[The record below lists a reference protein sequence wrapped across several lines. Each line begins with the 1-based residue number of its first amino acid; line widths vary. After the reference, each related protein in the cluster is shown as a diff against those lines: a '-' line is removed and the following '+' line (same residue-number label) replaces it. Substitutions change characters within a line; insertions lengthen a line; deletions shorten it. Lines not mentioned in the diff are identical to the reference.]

1 MTDFATLGIQITS
14 SGADKANND
23 IKSVGNNAKYTEQA
37 IQSFM
42 GTMGKLRALMAAGLG
57 VQGFNQIV
65 QMADKMNTLNAQ
77 VKLVSKST
85 QEFTTAQRKLFEIS
99 QKTRGSLEAT
109 TTLYVRSSRALKD
122 FGYSQQRVL
131 NFTETL
137 NKAMAV
143 GGVGAQEQA
152 SALFQL
158 SQALGSGRLQG
169 DEFRTIAEAAPI
181 ILDTIAEYMG
191 KSRAEIKALGSE
203 GKITS
208 EIIFKAM
215 ETASGKIA
223 KEFEGMPL
231 TFGQAMQ
238 QMENSTMKFVDE
250 FAKTTGAFSG
260 AAEMVSFLAKNFD
273 TLSVVIGGVLVGQ
286 LAKYTVSMSTAAIA
300 TSRQAIASQGL
311 AGVLKN
317 GLGGALSLLGGPA
330 GVITIAAGALFYF
343 HEKAQQARRSALDLE
358 SANQLLEKSYKDL
371 SAASLG
377 VELTKQLDGL
387 KSQRDEIEK
396 IKADIAD
403 KNFQLESYGGG
414 NPFFDY
420 KKTEAEIGKLQRDL
434 KAAVEIN
441 DIKNS
446 AFGNLLTE
454 LAEKSLTSGQSVK
467 KFRDEML
474 LAGVSVEQLNNALSP
489 LNTDLLSIT
498 GEFQRLFPNI
508 DTSKISMDGLNVSI
522 GGFNVIAP
530 SAETGAIKIASG
542 ISKIAAV
549 AAIASGNL
557 DVLKKTLPNA
567 NGGISEK
574 GQSIIAGLK
583 LDKQIRE
590 TKDPAERARLQAQK
604 SLENYKDKVPESDLS
619 AIQSALYDNYLSQN
633 TVKVSGGSSGERAR
647 DSWLNFYDEIRK
659 KNSSTLTEIDLEQS
673 RMYQRLEEHYKKG
686 VVSFKEYET
695 AKIAI
700 TERFARQRLELAG
713 KYAPEKL
720 LKANLND
727 ELKAIREL
735 QGSGQLDQLE
745 AIRAKQRAQFGY
757 AHQMS
762 QNAVDPLAQVQGI
775 YDPSQELKNKQTQE
789 LAQLQAFNEQK
800 LIGEEDYQRRRK
812 EIIDR
817 YSNNQFQ
824 QEMNQYASGLNE
836 LGNAFSNL
844 TSMIAQS
851 SGKQSAAYKAMF
863 AISKGFAIAE
873 ASIKLSQAIAQALAD
888 PTALTP
894 AQKFANMAAVA
905 SAGVNLIS
913 QITSVGFATGGYT
926 GDGGKYQPAG
936 VVHKG
941 EYVMTKE
948 ATSLLGVDF
957 LNYLNYQTKAKPK
970 GFSVG
975 GAVGGGSSYAA
986 PLMTS
991 NQPSN
996 IKVNVIN
1003 NGAPTQAE
1011 VESKQTGDGL
1021 EITIKLIDQIAD
1033 ERYSKNIQR
1042 DFGRNGG
1049 AYYRG

>member
-42 GTMGKLRALMAAGLG
+42 GTMGKLRALMVAGLG

-99 QKTRGSLEAT
+99 QNTRGSLEAT

-191 KSRAEIKALGSE
+191 RSRTEIKALGSE

-343 HEKAQQARRSALDLE
+343 SQQAEQARAKSMDLE
-358 SANQLLEKSYKDL
+358 GANRLLEKSYKDL
-371 SAASLG
+371 TLSSLG
-377 VELTKQLDGL
+377 VEFSKQIKELQE
-387 KSQRDEIEK
+387 QRKEIQRFKAQIATNEWEIDNNSGNPLFNSDK
-396 IKADIAD
+396 IKAEIAEL
-403 KNFQLESYGGG
+403 KRQL
-414 NPFFDY
+414 N
-420 KKTEAEIGKLQRDL
+420 
-434 KAAVEIN
+434 AALEVEGVRS
-441 DIKNS
+441 S
-446 AFGNLLTE
+446 ALNNLLTE
-454 LAEKSLTSGQSVK
+454 FANKALLSGKSLK
-467 KFRDEML
+467 EFRGEML
-474 LAGVSVEQLNNALSP
+474 LAGVSADQLNNALSP

-530 SAETGAIKIASG
+530 SAETGAIKIANG

-590 TKDPAERARLQAQK
+590 TKDPAERARLQTQK

-619 AIQSALYDNYLSQN
+619 AIQSALYDYYLSQN
-633 TVKVSGGSSGERAR
+633 TVKGGKGGGVDYVKQYTEQLSRMQEQLAQIKANAQNLDVFGGVSQYQEVNKLTQDIAANADKYAHYGAEGIANLKRLAGEIDSANQQFNIKQFGVTNSDKIKELEFQLQLMGKTRQEQEQLQFNHQLEQEAARLKAGMSEKNIALLDEEIAKIKQLHEEYQANAEKMKSDPMAGIKDGFNRFGQDAENIMGNVSNITLKAFDGMSGALTDLVMTGKADFGSLAKSIIKDIIQMTIKMMIFKAVSSMFGGAGGMSGGGAVTSSGA
-647 DSWLNFYDEIRK
+647 LFF
-659 KNSSTLTEIDLEQS
+659 
-673 RMYQRLEEHYKKG
+673 HG
-686 VVSFKEYET
+686 
-695 AKIAI
+695 
-700 TERFARQRLELAG
+700 
-713 KYAPEKL
+713 
-720 LKANLND
+720 
-727 ELKAIREL
+727 
-735 QGSGQLDQLE
+735 
-745 AIRAKQRAQFGY
+745 
-757 AHQMS
+757 
-762 QNAVDPLAQVQGI
+762 
-775 YDPSQELKNKQTQE
+775 
-789 LAQLQAFNEQK
+789 
-800 LIGEEDYQRRRK
+800 
-812 EIIDR
+812 
-817 YSNNQFQ
+817 
-824 QEMNQYASGLNE
+824 GL
-836 LGNAFSNL
+836 
-844 TSMIAQS
+844 
-851 SGKQSAAYKAMF
+851 
-863 AISKGFAIAE
+863 
-873 ASIKLSQAIAQALAD
+873 
-888 PTALTP
+888 
-894 AQKFANMAAVA
+894 
-905 SAGVNLIS
+905 
-913 QITSVGFATGGYT
+913 VGFDEGGFTGI
-926 GDGGKYQPAG
+926 GGKYQPAG
-936 VVHKG
+936 LVHKG

-975 GAVGGGSSYAA
+975 GAVGGGASYAA

-1011 VESKQTGDGL
+1011 VESKQTGDDL
-1021 EITIKLIDQIAD
+1021 EITIKLMDQIAD
-1033 ERYSKNIQR
+1033 ERYQKNVQR

-1049 AYYRG
+1049 AFYRG

>member
-99 QKTRGSLEAT
+99 QNTRGSLEAT

-343 HEKAQQARRSALDLE
+343 SQQAEQARAKSMDLE
-358 SANQLLEKSYKDL
+358 GANRLLEKSYKDL
-371 SAASLG
+371 TLSSLG
-377 VELTKQLDGL
+377 VEFSKQIKELQE
-387 KSQRDEIEK
+387 QRKEIQRFKAQIATNEWEIDNNSGNPLFNSDK
-396 IKADIAD
+396 IKAEIAEL
-403 KNFQLESYGGG
+403 KRQL
-414 NPFFDY
+414 N
-420 KKTEAEIGKLQRDL
+420 
-434 KAAVEIN
+434 AALEVEGVRS
-441 DIKNS
+441 S
-446 AFGNLLTE
+446 ALNNLLTE
-454 LAEKSLTSGQSVK
+454 FANKALLSGKSLK
-467 KFRDEML
+467 EFRGEML
-474 LAGVSVEQLNNALSP
+474 LAGVSADQLNNALSP

-530 SAETGAIKIASG
+530 SAETGAIKIANG
-542 ISKIAAV
+542 ISKIAAI

-633 TVKVSGGSSGERAR
+633 TVKGGKGGGVDYVKQYTEQLSRMQEQLAQIKANAQNLDVFGGVSQYQEV
-647 DSWLNFYDEIRK
+647 NK
-659 KNSSTLTEIDLEQS
+659 LTQDIAANADKYAHYGAEGIANLKRLAGEIDSANQQFNIKQFGVTNSDKIKELEFQLQLMGKTRQEQEQLQFNHQLEQEAA
-673 RMYQRLEEHYKKG
+673 RLKAGMSEKNIALLDEEI
-686 VVSFKEYET
+686 
-695 AKIAI
+695 AKIKQLHGEYQANADKMKSDPMAGIRDGFNRFGQDAENIMGNVSNI
-700 TERFARQRLELAG
+700 T
-713 KYAPEKL
+713 
-720 LKANLND
+720 LKAFD
-727 ELKAIREL
+727 
-735 QGSGQLDQLE
+735 GMSG
-745 AIRAKQRAQFGY
+745 
-757 AHQMS
+757 
-762 QNAVDPLAQVQGI
+762 
-775 YDPSQELKNKQTQE
+775 
-789 LAQLQAFNEQK
+789 
-800 LIGEEDYQRRRK
+800 
-812 EIIDR
+812 
-817 YSNNQFQ
+817 
-824 QEMNQYASGLNE
+824 
-836 LGNAFSNL
+836 
-844 TSMIAQS
+844 
-851 SGKQSAAYKAMF
+851 
-863 AISKGFAIAE
+863 
-873 ASIKLSQAIAQALAD
+873 
-888 PTALTP
+888 ALTDLVMTGK
-894 AQKFANMAAVA
+894 ADFGSLAKSIIKDIIQMTIKIMIFKAV
-905 SAGVNLIS
+905 SSMFGGKSDGGIVGSIDERYIGGL
-913 QITSVGFATGGYT
+913 VGFDEGGFTGI
-926 GDGGKYQPAG
+926 GGKYQPAG
-936 VVHKG
+936 LVHKG

-948 ATSLLGVDF
+948 ATSLLGVNF

-996 IKVNVIN
+996 IKVNIIN

-1011 VESKQTGDGL
+1011 VESKQTGDDL
-1021 EITIKLIDQIAD
+1021 EITIKLMDQIAD
-1033 ERYSKNIQR
+1033 ERYRKNVQR

-1049 AYYRG
+1049 VFYRG

>member
-99 QKTRGSLEAT
+99 QNTRGSLEAT

-343 HEKAQQARRSALDLE
+343 SQQAEQARAKSMDLE
-358 SANQLLEKSYKDL
+358 GANRLLEKSYKDL
-371 SAASLG
+371 TLSSLG
-377 VELTKQLDGL
+377 VEFSKQIKELQE
-387 KSQRDEIEK
+387 QRKEIQRFKAQIATNEWEIDNNSGNPLFNSDK
-396 IKADIAD
+396 IKAEIAEL
-403 KNFQLESYGGG
+403 KRQL
-414 NPFFDY
+414 N
-420 KKTEAEIGKLQRDL
+420 
-434 KAAVEIN
+434 AALEVEGVRS
-441 DIKNS
+441 S
-446 AFGNLLTE
+446 ALNNLLTE
-454 LAEKSLTSGQSVK
+454 FANKALLSGKSLK
-467 KFRDEML
+467 EFRGEML
-474 LAGVSVEQLNNALSP
+474 LAGVSADQLNNALSP

-530 SAETGAIKIASG
+530 SAETGAIKIANG
-542 ISKIAAV
+542 ISKIAAI

-633 TVKVSGGSSGERAR
+633 TVKGGKGGGVDYVKQYTEQLSRMQEQLAQIKANAQNLDVFGGVSQYQEV
-647 DSWLNFYDEIRK
+647 NK
-659 KNSSTLTEIDLEQS
+659 LTQDIAANADKYAHYGAEGIANLKRLAGEIDSANQQFNIKQFGVTNSDKIKELEFQLQLMGKTRQEQEQLQFNHQLEQEAA
-673 RMYQRLEEHYKKG
+673 RLKAGMSEKNIALLDEEI
-686 VVSFKEYET
+686 
-695 AKIAI
+695 AKIKQLHGEYQANADKMKSDPMAGIRDGFNRFGQDAENIMGNVSNI
-700 TERFARQRLELAG
+700 T
-713 KYAPEKL
+713 
-720 LKANLND
+720 LKAFD
-727 ELKAIREL
+727 
-735 QGSGQLDQLE
+735 GMSG
-745 AIRAKQRAQFGY
+745 
-757 AHQMS
+757 
-762 QNAVDPLAQVQGI
+762 
-775 YDPSQELKNKQTQE
+775 
-789 LAQLQAFNEQK
+789 
-800 LIGEEDYQRRRK
+800 
-812 EIIDR
+812 
-817 YSNNQFQ
+817 
-824 QEMNQYASGLNE
+824 
-836 LGNAFSNL
+836 
-844 TSMIAQS
+844 
-851 SGKQSAAYKAMF
+851 
-863 AISKGFAIAE
+863 
-873 ASIKLSQAIAQALAD
+873 
-888 PTALTP
+888 ALTDLVMTGK
-894 AQKFANMAAVA
+894 ADFGSLAKSIIKDIIQMTIKIMIFKAV
-905 SAGVNLIS
+905 SSMFGGKSDGGIVGSIDERYIGGL
-913 QITSVGFATGGYT
+913 VGFDEGGFTGI
-926 GDGGKYQPAG
+926 GGKYQPAG
-936 VVHKG
+936 LVHKG

-948 ATSLLGVDF
+948 ATSLLGVNF

-970 GFSVG
+970 GFS
-975 GAVGGGSSYAA
+975 VGGGSSYAA

-996 IKVNVIN
+996 IKVNIIN

-1011 VESKQTGDGL
+1011 VESKQTGDDL
-1021 EITIKLIDQIAD
+1021 EITIKLMDQIAD
-1033 ERYSKNIQR
+1033 ERYRKNVQR

-1049 AYYRG
+1049 VFYRG

>member
-23 IKSVGNNAKYTEQA
+23 IKSIGNNAKYTEQA

-42 GTMGKLRALMAAGLG
+42 GTVGKLRALMVAGLG

-99 QKTRGSLEAT
+99 QNTRGSLEAT

-122 FGYSQQRVL
+122 LGYSQQRVL

-343 HEKAQQARRSALDLE
+343 HEKAEQARRSALDLE
-358 SANQLLEKSYKDL
+358 GANQLLEKSYKDL

-387 KSQRDEIEK
+387 KSQREQVEK
-396 IKADIAD
+396 IKAAIAD

-434 KAAVEIN
+434 KVAVEIN

-633 TVKVSGGSSGERAR
+633 TVKGEKGGKGGKGGGVDYVKQYTEQLSRMQEQLAQIKANAQDLDVFGGVSQYQEVNKLTQDIAANADKYAHYGAEGIANLKRLAGEIDSANQQFSIKKFGISNTEKIQELEFQLELMGKTRQEQEQLQFNHQLEQEAARLKIGMSKENIALLDEEIAKLKQLHGEYQVNSDKMKSDPMTSIRDGFNRFGQDAENIMGNVSNITLKAFDGMSGALTDLVMTGKADFGSLAKSIIKDIIQMTIKMMIFKAVSSMFGGAGGMSGGGAVT
-647 DSWLNFYDEIRK
+647 
-659 KNSSTLTEIDLEQS
+659 STDALFF
-673 RMYQRLEEHYKKG
+673 HG
-686 VVSFKEYET
+686 
-695 AKIAI
+695 
-700 TERFARQRLELAG
+700 
-713 KYAPEKL
+713 
-720 LKANLND
+720 
-727 ELKAIREL
+727 
-735 QGSGQLDQLE
+735 
-745 AIRAKQRAQFGY
+745 
-757 AHQMS
+757 
-762 QNAVDPLAQVQGI
+762 
-775 YDPSQELKNKQTQE
+775 
-789 LAQLQAFNEQK
+789 
-800 LIGEEDYQRRRK
+800 
-812 EIIDR
+812 
-817 YSNNQFQ
+817 
-824 QEMNQYASGLNE
+824 GL
-836 LGNAFSNL
+836 
-844 TSMIAQS
+844 
-851 SGKQSAAYKAMF
+851 
-863 AISKGFAIAE
+863 
-873 ASIKLSQAIAQALAD
+873 
-888 PTALTP
+888 
-894 AQKFANMAAVA
+894 
-905 SAGVNLIS
+905 
-913 QITSVGFATGGYT
+913 VGFDEGGFTGI
-926 GDGGKYQPAG
+926 GGKYQPAG
-936 VVHKG
+936 LVHKG

-1011 VESKQTGDGL
+1011 VESKQNGDDL
-1021 EITIKLIDQIAD
+1021 EITIKLMDQIAD
-1033 ERYSKNIQR
+1033 ERYRKNVQR

>member
-23 IKSVGNNAKYTEQA
+23 ILSVGNNAKYTEQA

-99 QKTRGSLEAT
+99 QNTRGSLEAT

-343 HEKAQQARRSALDLE
+343 HEKAEQARAKSIDLE
-358 SANQLLEKSYKDL
+358 GANRLLEKSYKDL
-371 SAASLG
+371 TLSSLG
-377 VELTKQLDGL
+377 VEFSKQIKELQE
-387 KSQRDEIEK
+387 QRKEIKRFKDQIATNEWEIDNNSVNPLFNSDK
-396 IKADIAD
+396 IKAEIAEL
-403 KNFQLESYGGG
+403 KRQL
-414 NPFFDY
+414 N
-420 KKTEAEIGKLQRDL
+420 
-434 KAAVEIN
+434 AALEVEGVRS
-441 DIKNS
+441 S
-446 AFGNLLTE
+446 ALNNLLTE
-454 LAEKSLTSGQSVK
+454 FANKALLSGKSLK
-467 KFRDEML
+467 EFRGEML
-474 LAGVSVEQLNNALSP
+474 LAGVSADQLNNALSP

-574 GQSIIAGLK
+574 GQSIINGLK

-619 AIQSALYDNYLSQN
+619 AIQSALYDDYLSQN
-633 TVKVSGGSSGERAR
+633 TVKGRKGGGVDYVKQYTEQLSRMQEQLAQIKANSQDLDVFGGVSQYQEV
-647 DSWLNFYDEIRK
+647 NK
-659 KNSSTLTEIDLEQS
+659 LTQDIAANADKYAHYGAEGIANLKRLAGEIDSANQQFNIKQFGVTNSDKIKELEFQLQLMGKTRQEQEQLQFNHQLEQEAA
-673 RMYQRLEEHYKKG
+673 RLKIGMSKGNIALLDEEI
-686 VVSFKEYET
+686 
-695 AKIAI
+695 AKIKQLHEEYQANAEKMKSDPMAGIRDGFNRFGQDAENIMGNVSNI
-700 TERFARQRLELAG
+700 T
-713 KYAPEKL
+713 
-720 LKANLND
+720 LKAFD
-727 ELKAIREL
+727 
-735 QGSGQLDQLE
+735 GMSG
-745 AIRAKQRAQFGY
+745 
-757 AHQMS
+757 
-762 QNAVDPLAQVQGI
+762 
-775 YDPSQELKNKQTQE
+775 
-789 LAQLQAFNEQK
+789 
-800 LIGEEDYQRRRK
+800 
-812 EIIDR
+812 
-817 YSNNQFQ
+817 
-824 QEMNQYASGLNE
+824 
-836 LGNAFSNL
+836 
-844 TSMIAQS
+844 
-851 SGKQSAAYKAMF
+851 
-863 AISKGFAIAE
+863 
-873 ASIKLSQAIAQALAD
+873 
-888 PTALTP
+888 ALTDLVMTGK
-894 AQKFANMAAVA
+894 ADFGSLAKSIIKDIIQMTIKMMIFKAV
-905 SAGVNLIS
+905 SSMFGGKSDGGTVGSIDERYVGGL
-913 QITSVGFATGGYT
+913 VGFDEGGFTGI
-926 GDGGKYQPAG
+926 GGKYQPAG
-936 VVHKG
+936 LVHKG

>member
-42 GTMGKLRALMAAGLG
+42 GTMGKLRALMVAGLG

-99 QKTRGSLEAT
+99 QNTRGSLEAT

-191 KSRAEIKALGSE
+191 RSRDEIKALGSE

-330 GVITIAAGALFYF
+330 GVITIAASALFYF
-343 HEKAQQARRSALDLE
+343 SQQAEQARAKSIDLE
-358 SANQLLEKSYKDL
+358 GANRLLEKSYKDL
-371 SAASLG
+371 TLSSLG
-377 VELTKQLDGL
+377 VEFSKQIKELQE
-387 KSQRDEIEK
+387 QRKEIQRFKAQIATNEWEIDNNSGNPLFNSDK
-396 IKADIAD
+396 IKAEIAEL
-403 KNFQLESYGGG
+403 KRQL
-414 NPFFDY
+414 N
-420 KKTEAEIGKLQRDL
+420 
-434 KAAVEIN
+434 AALEVEGVRS
-441 DIKNS
+441 S
-446 AFGNLLTE
+446 ALNNLLTE
-454 LAEKSLTSGQSVK
+454 FANKALLSGKSLK
-467 KFRDEML
+467 EFRGEML
-474 LAGVSVEQLNNALSP
+474 LAGVSADQLNNALSP
-489 LNTDLLSIT
+489 LNADLLSIT

-557 DVLKKTLPNA
+557 DILKKSMPNA

-633 TVKVSGGSSGERAR
+633 TVKGGKGGGVDYVKQYTEQLSRMQEQLAQIKANAQDLDVFGGVSQYQEVNKLTQDIAANADKYAHYGAEGIANLKRLAGEIDSANQQFNIKQFGVTNSDKIKELEFQLQLMGKTRQEQEQLQFNHQLEQEAARLKAGMSENNIALLDEEIAKIKQLHEEYQANAEKMKSDPMAGIRDGFNRFGQDAENIMGNVSNITLKAFDGMSGALTDLVMTGKADFGSLAKSIIKDIIQMTIKMMIFKAVSSMFGGAGGMSGGG
-647 DSWLNFYDEIRK
+647 
-659 KNSSTLTEIDLEQS
+659 
-673 RMYQRLEEHYKKG
+673 
-686 VVSFKEYET
+686 
-695 AKIAI
+695 
-700 TERFARQRLELAG
+700 
-713 KYAPEKL
+713 
-720 LKANLND
+720 
-727 ELKAIREL
+727 
-735 QGSGQLDQLE
+735 
-745 AIRAKQRAQFGY
+745 
-757 AHQMS
+757 
-762 QNAVDPLAQVQGI
+762 AVTSADALFFHG
-775 YDPSQELKNKQTQE
+775 
-789 LAQLQAFNEQK
+789 
-800 LIGEEDYQRRRK
+800 
-812 EIIDR
+812 
-817 YSNNQFQ
+817 
-824 QEMNQYASGLNE
+824 GL
-836 LGNAFSNL
+836 
-844 TSMIAQS
+844 
-851 SGKQSAAYKAMF
+851 
-863 AISKGFAIAE
+863 
-873 ASIKLSQAIAQALAD
+873 
-888 PTALTP
+888 
-894 AQKFANMAAVA
+894 
-905 SAGVNLIS
+905 
-913 QITSVGFATGGYT
+913 VGFDEGGFTGI
-926 GDGGKYQPAG
+926 GGKYQPAG
-936 VVHKG
+936 LVHKG

-1011 VESKQTGDGL
+1011 VESKQTGDDL
-1021 EITIKLIDQIAD
+1021 EITIKLMDEIAD
-1033 ERYSKNIQR
+1033 ERYKKNIQR

-1049 AYYRG
+1049 VFYRG

>member
-14 SGADKANND
+14 GGADKANND

-42 GTMGKLRALMAAGLG
+42 WTMGKLKAIMAAGLG

-85 QEFTTAQRKLFEIS
+85 QEFASAQRKLFEIS
-99 QKTRGSLEAT
+99 QNTRGSLEAT

-191 KSRAEIKALGSE
+191 RSRAEIKALGSE

-286 LAKYTVSMSTAAIA
+286 LAKYTVSMSAAAIA

-343 HEKAQQARRSALDLE
+343 HEKAEQARRSALDLE

-387 KSQRDEIEK
+387 KSQRAEIEK
-396 IKADIAD
+396 IKAAIAD

-454 LAEKSLTSGQSVK
+454 FAEKSLASGQSVK

-474 LAGVSVEQLNNALSP
+474 LAGVSADQLNNALSP

-508 DTSKISMDGLNVSI
+508 DTTKISMDGLNVSI

-530 SAETGAIKIASG
+530 NAETAAGMVASG

-549 AAIASGNL
+549 AMIATGNL
-557 DVLKKTLPNA
+557 NVLKNALPSVNV
-567 NGGISEK
+567 GISEK
-574 GQSIIAGLK
+574 GQSIINGLK

-590 TKDPAERARLQAQK
+590 TKDPSERAKLQAQK
-604 SLENYKDKVPESDLS
+604 SLENYKGKVPESDLS

-633 TVKVSGGSSGERAR
+633 TVKGGKGGGVDYVKQYTEQLSRMQEQLAQIKANAQNLDVFGGVSQYQEV
-647 DSWLNFYDEIRK
+647 NK
-659 KNSSTLTEIDLEQS
+659 LTQDIATNADKYAHYGAEGIANLKRLAGEIDSANQQFSIKQFGISNTEKIQELEFQLQLMGKTRQEQEQLQFNHQLEQEAARLKAGMS
-673 RMYQRLEEHYKKG
+673 ENNIALLDEEIAKIKQLHEEYQANAEKLKSDPVAGIRDGFHRFEDDAKNIMGNVSDITLSAFNGMSSALTDLVTTGKADFGGLAKSIIEDIVQMTIKMMIFRAVSSMFGSFSDGGK
-686 VVSFKEYET
+686 VSFDYDGMFYK
-695 AKIAI
+695 
-700 TERFARQRLELAG
+700 G
-713 KYAPEKL
+713 
-720 LKANLND
+720 
-727 ELKAIREL
+727 
-735 QGSGQLDQLE
+735 
-745 AIRAKQRAQFGY
+745 
-757 AHQMS
+757 
-762 QNAVDPLAQVQGI
+762 GI
-775 YDPSQELKNKQTQE
+775 
-789 LAQLQAFNEQK
+789 
-800 LIGEEDYQRRRK
+800 
-812 EIIDR
+812 
-817 YSNNQFQ
+817 
-824 QEMNQYASGLNE
+824 
-836 LGNAFSNL
+836 
-844 TSMIAQS
+844 
-851 SGKQSAAYKAMF
+851 
-863 AISKGFAIAE
+863 
-873 ASIKLSQAIAQALAD
+873 
-888 PTALTP
+888 
-894 AQKFANMAAVA
+894 
-905 SAGVNLIS
+905 
-913 QITSVGFATGGYT
+913 VGFDEGGFTGI
-926 GDGGKYQPAG
+926 GGKYQPAG
-936 VVHKG
+936 IVHKG

-948 ATSLLGVDF
+948 ATSILGVDF
-957 LNYLNYQTKAKPK
+957 LNRLNYQTKACPQ
-970 GFSVG
+970 GFSSG
-975 GAVGGGSSYAA
+975 GAVGGGSSYT
-986 PLMTS
+986 PITMS
-991 NQPSN
+991 SGQPN
-996 IKVNVIN
+996 VKINVIN
-1003 NGAPTQAE
+1003 NGNPTEANVKTEQN
-1011 VESKQTGDGL
+1011 GDDL
-1021 EITIKLIDQIAD
+1021 EITIQLIDKIAD

>member
-42 GTMGKLRALMAAGLG
+42 GTMGKLKAIMAAGLG

-77 VKLVSKST
+77 IKLVSKST
-85 QEFTTAQRKLFEIS
+85 QEFTSAQRKLFEIS
-99 QKTRGSLEAT
+99 QNTRGSLEAT

-330 GVITIAAGALFYF
+330 GVITIAASALFYF
-343 HEKAQQARRSALDLE
+343 SQQAEQARAKSLDLE
-358 SANQLLEKSYKDL
+358 GANRLLEKSYKDL
-371 SAASLG
+371 TLSSLG
-377 VELTKQLDGL
+377 VEFSKQIKELQE
-387 KSQRDEIEK
+387 QRKEIQRFKAQIATNEWEIDNNSGNPLFNSNK
-396 IKADIAD
+396 IKAEIAEL
-403 KNFQLESYGGG
+403 KRQL
-414 NPFFDY
+414 N
-420 KKTEAEIGKLQRDL
+420 
-434 KAAVEIN
+434 AALEVEGVRS
-441 DIKNS
+441 S
-446 AFGNLLTE
+446 ALNNLLTE
-454 LAEKSLTSGQSVK
+454 FANKALLSGKSLK
-467 KFRDEML
+467 EFRGEML
-474 LAGVSVEQLNNALSP
+474 LAGVSADQLNNALSP
-489 LNTDLLSIT
+489 LNADLLSIT

-557 DVLKKTLPNA
+557 DILKKSMPNA

-633 TVKVSGGSSGERAR
+633 TVKGGKGGGVDYVKQYTEQLSRMQEQLAQIKANAQDLDVFGGVSQYQEVNKLTQDIAANADKYAHYGAEGIANLKRLAGEIDSANQQFNIKQFGVTNSDKIKELEFQLQLMGKTRQEQEQLQFNHQLEQEAARLKAGMSENNIALLDEEIAKIKQLHEEYQANAEKMKSDPMAGIRDGWSRCRKHYGER
-647 DSWLNFYDEIRK
+647 
-659 KNSSTLTEIDLEQS
+659 
-673 RMYQRLEEHYKKG
+673 
-686 VVSFKEYET
+686 FKHHFE
-695 AKIAI
+695 
-700 TERFARQRLELAG
+700 
-713 KYAPEKL
+713 
-720 LKANLND
+720 
-727 ELKAIREL
+727 
-735 QGSGQLDQLE
+735 
-745 AIRAKQRAQFGY
+745 
-757 AHQMS
+757 
-762 QNAVDPLAQVQGI
+762 
-775 YDPSQELKNKQTQE
+775 
-789 LAQLQAFNEQK
+789 
-800 LIGEEDYQRRRK
+800 
-812 EIIDR
+812 
-817 YSNNQFQ
+817 
-824 QEMNQYASGLNE
+824 
-836 LGNAFSNL
+836 
-844 TSMIAQS
+844 
-851 SGKQSAAYKAMF
+851 
-863 AISKGFAIAE
+863 
-873 ASIKLSQAIAQALAD
+873 
-888 PTALTP
+888 
-894 AQKFANMAAVA
+894 
-905 SAGVNLIS
+905 
-913 QITSVGFATGGYT
+913 SV
-926 GDGGKYQPAG
+926 
-936 VVHKG
+936 
-941 EYVMTKE
+941 
-948 ATSLLGVDF
+948 
-957 LNYLNYQTKAKPK
+957 
-970 GFSVG
+970 
-975 GAVGGGSSYAA
+975 
-986 PLMTS
+986 
-991 NQPSN
+991 
-996 IKVNVIN
+996 
-1003 NGAPTQAE
+1003 
-1011 VESKQTGDGL
+1011 
-1021 EITIKLIDQIAD
+1021 
-1033 ERYSKNIQR
+1033 
-1042 DFGRNGG
+1042 
-1049 AYYRG
+1049 